1 MTPSQQRV
9 GSWNQ
14 LLWGSSRDMGGSLE
28 IGFGFKTVSLP
39 SLDVV
44 VFIL

>member
-28 IGFGFKTVSLP
+28 IGFAFKIVSFSRLN
-39 SLDVV
+39 LV
-44 VFIL
+44 VFTL

>member
-1 MTPSQQRV
+1 
-9 GSWNQ
+9 
-14 LLWGSSRDMGGSLE
+14 MGGSLE